1 MFAPKKILVPTDF
14 SEHSDSALAQAVD
27 IARQHKSTIYLLHV
41 LGVVRQC
48 VAEYCM
54 PPELL
59 EDVRKEAMRF
69 AQEMIQAQIQKAGKP
84 SDIEIIPDIR
94 EGTPPYEEILRAQKE
109 RDIDLIVIA
118 SHGKTGLLHHLIGSV
133 TDKVVRSAECPVYL
147 VRSSKPV

>member
-1 MFAPKKILVPTDF
+1 MFAPRKILVPTDF

-27 IARQHKSTIYLLHV
+27 IARQYKSTIYLLHV

-48 VAEYCM
+48 VADYCM
-54 PPELL
+54 SPELL

-69 AQEMIQAQIQKAGKP
+69 AREMIRAQIEKIGTP

-94 EGTPPYEEILRAQKE
+94 EGTPPHEEILKAQKE

-118 SHGKTGLLHHLIGSV
+118 SHGKTGVLHHLMGSV
-133 TDKVVRSAECPVYL
+133 TDKVTRSAECPVYL
-147 VRSSKPV
+147 VRSPQPT